1 MSAFHFASLTAYQ
14 GARVHTEP
22 TTVVTTTTTTES
34 TTTTP
39 PPTTTTTTTPEPGPV
54 AEHELPVEGS
64 TRWMEYPSDESQAG
78 SYGNTD
84 AQFLGPNLSTLDV
97 VTFFSSSPCLR
108 LPVFFSLSSSP
119 CLLLPVFISSSSFC
133 VFVSLFFLS
142 SFCLSSFFKEP
153 PISIQWSLLHSTGGM
168 TPTVLPSEW

>member
-97 VTFFSSSPCLR
+97 VTFFSSSPCL
-108 LPVFFSLSSSP
+108 
-119 CLLLPVFISSSSFC
+119 LLPVFISSSSFC

>member
-119 CLLLPVFISSSSFC
+119 CLHLPVFFSLSSSPCLLLPVF
-133 VFVSLFFLS
+133 FLS
-142 SFCLSSFFKEP
+142 L
-153 PISIQWSLLHSTGGM
+153 IHI
-168 TPTVLPSEW
+168 